1 MSNKSVTE
9 YFNKM
14 RRERYEEQNCEN
26 KNTKKERLIQALVKE
41 LGSSNDKEKRIRRVV
56 NKYL

>member
-26 KNTKKERLIQALVKE
+26 KNTKKERFIQALVKKQDHQRIKKRESEE
-41 LGSSNDKEKRIRRVV
+41 L
-56 NKYL
+56 

>member
-14 RRERYEEQNCEN
+14 RRERYEEKNCEN
-26 KNTKKERLIQALVKE
+26 KNIKKERLIQALVKKI
-41 LGSSNDKEKRIRRVV
+41 GSSKDKEKRIRRVV

>member
-26 KNTKKERLIQALVKE
+26 KNTKKERLIQALVK
-41 LGSSNDKEKRIRRVV
+41 NRII
-56 NKYL
+56 KG